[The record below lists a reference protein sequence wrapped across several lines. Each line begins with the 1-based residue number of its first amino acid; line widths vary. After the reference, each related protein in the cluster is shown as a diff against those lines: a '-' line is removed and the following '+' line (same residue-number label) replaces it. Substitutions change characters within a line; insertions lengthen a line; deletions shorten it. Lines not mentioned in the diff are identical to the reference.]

1 MSHLEE
7 KVCVITGGAGSVG
20 AATACA
26 FLQQGAR
33 VMLVDRDAAALGRTA
48 VELGAPDD
56 RLVVCTADV
65 SSASDTSRYLKAA
78 HTRWGRI
85 DVLVCNAGIS
95 GEIRPIAEFDE
106 DVFDKV
112 WAVNVR
118 GTFLACKY
126 GLPLMESGGSVVITS
141 SVMGVTADPGVCA
154 YATSKHALVGLA
166 RVAAKEVAS
175 RGIRVNVVAPGPV
188 NNGFQ
193 QDIEKRLSAVVGRDA
208 TEMLDDMIPLGR
220 HARAEEVAEMMLFLA
235 SPASSFSTGGV
246 FMVDGGM
253 SI

>member
-1 MSHLEE
+1 
-7 KVCVITGGAGSVG
+7 
-20 AATACA
+20 
-26 FLQQGAR
+26 
-33 VMLVDRDAAALGRTA
+33 
-48 VELGAPDD
+48 
-56 RLVVCTADV
+56 
-65 SSASDTSRYLKAA
+65 
-78 HTRWGRI
+78 
-85 DVLVCNAGIS
+85 
-95 GEIRPIAEFDE
+95 
-106 DVFDKV
+106 
-112 WAVNVR
+112 
-118 GTFLACKY
+118 
-126 GLPLMESGGSVVITS
+126 
-141 SVMGVTADPGVCA
+141 MGVTADPGVCA

-220 HARAEEVAEMMLFLA
+220 HASAEEVAEMMLFLA

>member
-1 MSHLEE
+1 MHQLDE
-7 KVCVITGGAGSVG
+7 KICVITGGAGSVG
-20 AATACA
+20 SATARV
-26 FLQQGAR
+26 FLQQGAC
-33 VMLVDRDAAALGRTA
+33 VMLVDSDAAALGRT
-48 VELGAPDD
+48 VEELGSAGD
-56 RLVVCTADV
+56 RLVVCAADV
-65 SSASDTSRYLKAA
+65 SNARDTSRYLKAA
-78 HTRWGRI
+78 HTRWSRI
-85 DVLVCNAGIS
+85 DVLVCNAGVS

-106 DVFDKV
+106 DVFDRV

-154 YATSKHALVGLA
+154 YATSKHALIGLA

-188 NNGFQ
+188 SNGFQ
-193 QDIEKRLSAVVGRDA
+193 RDIEIQLGDVVGRDA
-208 TEMLDDMIPLGR
+208 TQMLDDMIPLGR
-220 HARAEEVAEMMLFLA
+220 HASAEEVAAMMLFLA